1 MLKLVTR
8 MNNDFYLDFLAKWQ
22 QIVSILV
29 FVVLGI
35 GILNYVFYKI
45 TLMSKKTYKE
55 KFDLASEKETKKLL
69 SGHILIAIALFLFCN
84 TLEYETMKLDG
95 LWFFIRL
102 FVSMCIGVLYG
113 YIAQLILKFY
123 YPGILEKKLKKLRY
137 TPRINPENGNKMKLL
152 SESEED
158 AYLDEGMQAEENVF
172 SVDYDV
178 WIDEATGYTKIEKY
192 KGHLSA
198 HECDR
203 CGFQTLRLQKEEV
216 IKDATETEDGEL
228 LKEFKC
234 SYCNRIKR
242 KTVVLSHR
250 IKDQSDGG
258 KLIEDPLSHD
268 GRITVVKI
276 EIHGSRG
283 EVKEYDFQNLD
294 QAKNFLNEFDF
305 EKLQED
311 SV

>member
-1 MLKLVTR
+1 

-35 GILNYVFYKI
+35 GVLNYIFYKI
-45 TLMSKKTYKE
+45 SFASKKTYKE

-95 LWFFIRL
+95 IWFFIRL

-123 YPGILEKKLKKLRY
+123 YPRILEKKLKKLRY
-137 TPRINPENGNKMKLL
+137 TPRVNPENGTKMKLL
-152 SESEED
+152 SEAEED

-178 WIDEATGYTKIEKY
+178 WIDESTGYTKIEKY
-192 KGHLSA
+192 QGHLTA
-198 HECDR
+198 LECDR
-203 CGFQTLRLQKEEV
+203 CGFQTLRLAKEEI
-216 IKDATETEDGEL
+216 IKEATATEDGEL
-228 LKEFKC
+228 LKEFNC
-234 SYCNRIKR
+234 SYCGRIKR
-242 KTVVLSHR
+242 KNVVLSHK
-250 IKDQSDGG
+250 IKDGSESGQ
-258 KLIEDPLSHD
+258 LIDDPLTHD
-268 GRITVVKI
+268 ARISVVKI
-276 EIHGSRG
+276 EIHGNNG
-283 EVKEYDFQNLD
+283 EIKEYDFQNLD
-294 QAKNFLNEFDF
+294 QAKNFLSEFDF
-305 EKLQED
+305 SKLEETA
-311 SV
+311 